1 MHDHRPMTRCTRLA
15 LACVVGLGGW
25 AGAAQAGDLVAV
37 PLTDPATLMQEEL
50 RRAERAAPPV
60 AQPPR
65 SGAVEPLPAPGVPV
79 LRGTVQLQEVVF
91 SPSALL
97 TAAELNAVAQPYLG
111 RDVSSADLN
120 AFLRAIQ
127 ALYLSKGIQTAVPV
141 LPQQDL
147 HSGSVRVL
155 LVEGKL
161 SGVQVQAN
169 AGADPHWVA
178 RWFDLPVG
186 EVIRPEALA
195 SRLNLFNAAS
205 DFGAQAA
212 FVPGAEFGRSD
223 LQVQLPDTE
232 GSQVWSLLE
241 MPDLGS
247 GSRGSNVIVGYRRTP
262 LSARGGRLDLMGIGN
277 SDSTTLSLAGSLP
290 LGVAGWR
297 LGASATA
304 SRSRSTYVWPD
315 PTLDPLDIRGESSSQ
330 ALEVAYLQAINARQL
345 LRWSGT
351 LSQVKTRTTLGGELW
366 SDRRIDR
373 FTLAASTDWP
383 AAVAGDVV
391 PASLRASITS
401 AKGLGPAYHFGELGG
416 TLAFKAPA
424 ANGPVLRLNGQ
435 WRLASHN
442 PTDLSDR
449 WQAGGAY
456 SVRGFGSGAVTGER
470 GVALQVTLHQ
480 PVQLSGLSAAEA
492 YAFIDQA
499 RARTEGVSQR
509 IAAVGVGFQCQLSSR
524 VAMDT
529 TLSHQVA
536 GFQGDRTRLALR
548 LSTSW

>member
-1 MHDHRPMTRCTRLA
+1 MTRTAWLA
-15 LACVVGLGGW
+15 LAVVGGLGG
-25 AGAAQAGDLVAV
+25 AVGTAQAADLAAV

-60 AQPPR
+60 AQPPQR
-65 SGAVEPLPAPGVPV
+65 DAAEPLLAPTAPV

-91 SPSALL
+91 SPSELL
-97 TAAELNAVAQPYLG
+97 EPAELNAVAQPYLG
-111 RDVSSADLN
+111 RAVSSDDLN

-127 ALYLSKGIQTAVPV
+127 ALYLSKGVQTAVPV

-147 HSGSVRVL
+147 QSGSLRVL

-161 SGVQVQAN
+161 SGVKVQAN
-169 AGADPHWVA
+169 AGADPAWVA

-186 EVIRPEALA
+186 AVIRPEALA
-195 SRLNLFNAAS
+195 SRLNVFNAAS
-205 DFGAQAA
+205 DFGAQAGY
-212 FVPGAEFGRSD
+212 VPGAEFGRSD
-223 LQVQLPDTE
+223 LQVQLPQADV
-232 GSQVWSLLE
+232 SQVWGLLE

-247 GSRGSNVIVGYRRTP
+247 GSWGSNVIVGYRRTP
-262 LSARGGRLDLMGIGN
+262 LSGRGGRLDLMGIAN
-277 SDSTTLSLAGSLP
+277 SDSATLSLAGSLP

-315 PTLDPLDIRGESSSQ
+315 PTLDPLDIRGESSSL
-330 ALEVAYLQAINARQL
+330 ALELAHHQAISARQL

-351 LSQVKTRTTLGGELW
+351 LSQVKTKTTLGGELW

-373 FTLAASTDWP
+373 FSLAAATDWP
-383 AAVAGDVV
+383 AVLAGDVV
-391 PASLRASITS
+391 PASLRAAFTS

-424 ANGPVLRLNGQ
+424 ASGPVLRLGGQ
-435 WRLASHN
+435 WRFATHN
-442 PTDLSDR
+442 PTDPSDR

-470 GVALQVTLHQ
+470 GVALQAALHQ
-480 PVQLSGLSAAEA
+480 PVPLTDLSAAEA
-492 YAFIDQA
+492 YAFTDLA
-499 RARTEGVSQR
+499 RASTEGVSQR
-509 IAAVGVGFQCQLSSR
+509 IAAVGVGFQFQLNPR
-524 VAMDT
+524 VAVDT

-548 LSTSW
+548 ASATW